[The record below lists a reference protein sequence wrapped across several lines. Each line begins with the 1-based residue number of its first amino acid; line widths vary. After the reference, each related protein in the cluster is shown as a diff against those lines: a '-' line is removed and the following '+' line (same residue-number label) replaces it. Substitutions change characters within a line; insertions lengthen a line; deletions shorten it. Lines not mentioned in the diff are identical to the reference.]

1 MSALRLTVGQAR
13 LAARK
18 LLHQSSAVAQIEADI
33 LLSQVLSVDR
43 DLLEVLAE
51 SPLNSDQQTHFNLLV
66 SRRIAEEPLA
76 YITKRKEF
84 WSLVFEIDETT
95 LVPRPE
101 TEHVVERAL
110 YRCNGIENPHIVD
123 LGTGCGAVALALA
136 SELKGASIIATD
148 ISSSALMIAKKNQQ
162 RFGIQNVQFLQG
174 DWMDPLHH
182 QQFDLIVANPPY
194 IRLDDPCLRDKAM
207 SYEPRL
213 ALVGGV
219 DGLDAIRTIVTS
231 SKRHLKTGGWLIL
244 EHGFDQAINVAT
256 LMQQFE
262 FSQIKTFQDLAG
274 LDRVTE
280 ARAL

>member
-18 LLHQSSAVAQIEADI
+18 LLRQSTAVAQIEADI
-33 LLSQVLSVDR
+33 LLSQVLSVNR

-51 SPLNSDQQTHFNLLV
+51 SPLNLEQQTHFNLLV

-148 ISSSALMIAKKNQQ
+148 ISSSALMVAKKNQQ

-174 DWMDPLHH
+174 DWMEPLQH

-244 EHGFDQAINVAT
+244 EHGFDQAKIVET
-256 LMQQFE
+256 LMQQVE

-280 ARAL
+280 ACAL